1 MGKHPGAFFIM
12 PFVKNRNHKKLKLI
26 FLSIIFVAVG
36 VTLTV
41 FVSHRR
47 ILEKEENIVSGIQNK
62 ANISIGKA
70 HQTATKNGI
79 KEWSLDATSVN
90 YIVKK
95 NQAIF
100 QDPSITFYLKDKT
113 EVYLTANKGILKTD
127 SNDMELFGNIVVKN
141 SKYRLKTENLFYRH
155 NKRIILS
162 KVPVKITGTTFNLAA
177 DSMFL
182 NLNTNKTMFEGNVE
196 GILSENIRL

>member
-1 MGKHPGAFFIM
+1 M
-12 PFVKNRNHKKLKLI
+12 PFVKNHNHKKLKLI
-26 FLSIIFVAVG
+26 LLSIIFVALG

-47 ILEKEENIVSGIQNK
+47 ILEKEENIVSGIQSK

-70 HQTATKNGI
+70 HQTAIRNGI

-100 QDPSITFYLKDKT
+100 QDLSVTFYLKNKT
-113 EVYLTANKGILKTD
+113 EVYLIANKGILKTD

-155 NKRIILS
+155 NKRIIFS
-162 KVPVKITGTTFNLAA
+162 KVPVKVAGAAFDLAA
-177 DSMFL
+177 DSMSL

-196 GILSENIRL
+196 GILSESIRL

>member
-1 MGKHPGAFFIM
+1 M
-12 PFVKNRNHKKLKLI
+12 PFVKNHNQKKLKLI
-26 FLSIIFVAVG
+26 LLLIIFVAVG

-41 FVSHRR
+41 FISHRR
-47 ILEKEENIVSGIQNK
+47 ILEKKENIVSSVQNK

-100 QDPSITFYLKDKT
+100 QDLSVTFYLKNKT

-141 SKYRLKTENLFYRH
+141 LKYRLKTENLLYRH

-162 KVPVKITGTTFNLAA
+162 KVPVKITGATFNLAA
-177 DSMFL
+177 DSMSL

-196 GILSENIRL
+196 GILSENIKL

>member
-1 MGKHPGAFFIM
+1 M
-12 PFVKNRNHKKLKLI
+12 PFVKNHNHKKLKLI
-26 FLSIIFVAVG
+26 LLSIIFVALG

-47 ILEKEENIVSGIQNK
+47 ILEKEENIVSGIQSK

-70 HQTATKNGI
+70 HQTAIRNGI
-79 KEWSLDATSVN
+79 KEWSLDAASVN

-100 QDPSITFYLKDKT
+100 QDLSVTFYLKDKS
-113 EVYLTANKGILKTD
+113 EVYLTANKGILNID
-127 SNDMELFGNIVVKN
+127 SNDMEIFGNVVVK
-141 SKYRLKTENLFYRH
+141 STTYRLKTENLFYRH
-155 NKRIILS
+155 NKRIIFS
-162 KVPVKITGTTFNLAA
+162 KVPVKIAGAAFDLAA
-177 DSMFL
+177 DSMSL

-196 GILSENIRL
+196 GILSESIRL

>member
-1 MGKHPGAFFIM
+1 M
-12 PFVKNRNHKKLKLI
+12 PFVKNHNHKKLKLI
-26 FLSIIFVAVG
+26 LLSIIFVALG
-36 VTLTV
+36 VILTV

-47 ILEKEENIVSGIQNK
+47 ILEKEENIVSGIQSK

-70 HQTATKNGI
+70 HQTAIRNGI

-100 QDPSITFYLKDKT
+100 QDLSVTFYLKDKT

-155 NKRIILS
+155 NKRIIFS
-162 KVPVKITGTTFNLAA
+162 KVPVKVAGAAFDLAA
-177 DSMFL
+177 DSMSL

-196 GILSENIRL
+196 GILSESIRL

>member
-1 MGKHPGAFFIM
+1 M
-12 PFVKNRNHKKLKLI
+12 PFVKNHNHKKLKLI
-26 FLSIIFVAVG
+26 LLSIILVAVG

-41 FVSHRR
+41 FVRNRR
-47 ILEKEENIVSGIQNK
+47 ILEKEENIVSGIQSK

-100 QDPSITFYLKDKT
+100 QDLSVTFYLKDKS

-141 SKYRLKTENLFYRH
+141 LKYRLKTENLFYRH
-155 NKRIILS
+155 NKRIIL
-162 KVPVKITGTTFNLAA
+162 
-177 DSMFL
+177 
-182 NLNTNKTMFEGNVE
+182 
-196 GILSENIRL
+196 

>member
-1 MGKHPGAFFIM
+1 M
-12 PFVKNRNHKKLKLI
+12 PFVKNHNHKKLKLI
-26 FLSIIFVAVG
+26 LLSIIFVALG
-36 VTLTV
+36 VILTV

-47 ILEKEENIVSGIQNK
+47 ILEKEENIVSGIQSK

-70 HQTATKNGI
+70 HQTATRNGI

-100 QDPSITFYLKDKT
+100 QDLSVTFYLKDKT
-113 EVYLTANKGILKTD
+113 EVYLIANKGILKTD

-141 SKYRLKTENLFYRH
+141 SKYRLKTKNLFYRH
-155 NKRIILS
+155 NKRIIFS
-162 KVPVKITGTTFNLAA
+162 KVPVKVTGASFDLAA
-177 DSMFL
+177 DSMSL
-182 NLNTNKTMFEGNVE
+182 NLNTNKAMFEGKVE
-196 GILSENIRL
+196 GILSESFRL

>member
-1 MGKHPGAFFIM
+1 M
-12 PFVKNRNHKKLKLI
+12 PFVKNHNQKKLKLI
-26 FLSIIFVAVG
+26 LLSIIFVAVG
-36 VTLTV
+36 ITLTV

-47 ILEKEENIVSGIQNK
+47 ILEKEENIVSGVQNK

-100 QDPSITFYLKDKT
+100 QDLSVTFYLKNKT

-141 SKYRLKTENLFYRH
+141 LKYRLKTENLLYRH

-162 KVPVKITGTTFNLAA
+162 KVPVKVTGTTFNLAA
-177 DSMFL
+177 DSMSL

-196 GILSENIRL
+196 GILSENIKL

>member
-1 MGKHPGAFFIM
+1 M
-12 PFVKNRNHKKLKLI
+12 PFVKNHNHKKLKLI
-26 FLSIIFVAVG
+26 LLSIIFVALG
-36 VTLTV
+36 VILTV

-47 ILEKEENIVSGIQNK
+47 ILEKEENIVSGIQSK

-70 HQTATKNGI
+70 HQTAIRNGI

-100 QDPSITFYLKDKT
+100 QDLSVTFYLKDKT
-113 EVYLTANKGILKTD
+113 EVYLIANKGILKTD

-155 NKRIILS
+155 NKRIIFS
-162 KVPVKITGTTFNLAA
+162 KVPVKVAGAAFDLAA
-177 DSMFL
+177 DSMSL

-196 GILSENIRL
+196 GILSESIRL